1 MTERLT
7 TAHASSVRI
16 PPLPHLYLLT
26 AISAGRSYSM
36 REKLS
41 APTPA
46 TPVPRTQPYA
56 APYFFPTPDSPAAV
70 DYARS
75 VLEERRGIVVPPPPP
90 EHDMPMPRR
99 RASWLPGRR
108 PRPASFHDADV
119 VAPLSS
125 AAEEVRPRKP
135 TPARRTSLGLFHKR
149 SKLSVS

>member
-7 TAHASSVRI
+7 ARRHTARASSVRI
-16 PPLPHLYLLT
+16 FSLPHQHLLT
-26 AISAGRSYSM
+26 AISSGRSLSM
-36 REKLS
+36 KEKLS
-41 APTPA
+41 APTAA
-46 TPVPRTQPYA
+46 TPVPRTQPYG

-75 VLEERRGIVVPPPPP
+75 VLEERRGLVAPP
-90 EHDMPMPRR
+90 HDMPTPRR

-119 VAPLSS
+119 VAPLSP